1 MGEAGFA
8 AARILVVDDEE
19 PNVRALARV
28 LRAGGYEH
36 VSTTTDPTGLL
47 ALYHQ
52 MYPDLILLDL
62 HMPKRDGLA
71 LLEELHGAAGP
82 QSYLPVLVLTGYAS
96 AEARRKA
103 LLAGAKDFVTKPYEI
118 DELLLRIRNLLE
130 TRRLHR
136 EIVSQNQLLERR
148 VLERTRELEG
158 AYLDTLE
165 RLAIAAEF
173 RDDETGRHTGRVGET
188 AALLGAALGMSDDD
202 VFLVRRAAPLHD
214 VGKIG
219 IPDAILRKPEG
230 LTADEWEVMRTHTTI
245 GAQILSGGRSRVVQ
259 LAEEIALNHHEH
271 WDGEGYPRGL
281 LGDAIPL
288 AGRLVMV
295 ADAFDALTSDR
306 VYRKAWPPEQVLAYI
321 RQYSGKRF
329 DPRITAVLERN
340 EVRHALF
347 AIRARESSQ
356 AATGPSHPV
365 GGRPAARAPGASV
378 RRA

>member
-1 MGEAGFA
+1 MVEPVFA
-8 AARILVVDDEE
+8 AARILVADDEE

-28 LRAGGYEH
+28 LLAGGYEH
-36 VSTTTDPTGLL
+36 VSTTTDASELL
-47 ALYHQ
+47 TLYHEEQ
-52 MYPDLILLDL
+52 PDLILLDL

-71 LLEELHGAAGP
+71 LLEELNAAAGP
-82 QSYLPVLVLTGYAS
+82 QNYLPVLVITGDTS
-96 AEARRKA
+96 TETRRNA
-103 LLAGAKDFVTKPYEI
+103 LLAGAKDFVTKPYEM

-148 VLERTRELEG
+148 VLERTTELEG

-173 RDDETGRHTGRVGET
+173 RDDETGRHTERVGET
-188 AALLGAALGMSDDD
+188 AALLGAALGMSDDA

-281 LGDAIPL
+281 RGDAIPL

-329 DPRITAVLERN
+329 DPRITAVMERN

-347 AIRARESSQ
+347 GICAGESS
-356 AATGPSHPV
+356 
-365 GGRPAARAPGASV
+365 RPATDPSRPGGVRSQASANGASA

>member
-1 MGEAGFA
+1 VVEPGFA

-36 VSTTTDPTGLL
+36 VSTTTDASGLL

-52 MYPDLILLDL
+52 ANPDLILLDL
-62 HMPKRDGLA
+62 HMPKRGGLA
-71 LLEELHGAAGP
+71 LLEELRGAAGP
-82 QSYLPVLVLTGYAS
+82 QSYLPVLVITGDTS
-96 AEARRKA
+96 AETRRKA

-130 TRRLHR
+130 TRRLHC

-148 VLERTRELEG
+148 VRERTTELEG

-173 RDDETGRHTGRVGET
+173 RDDETGRHTERVGET

-219 IPDAILRKPEG
+219 IPDAILRKPDT

-245 GAQILSGGRSRVVQ
+245 GARILSGGRSHVVQ

-281 LGDAIPL
+281 RGDAIPL
-288 AGRLVMV
+288 VGRLVMV

-306 VYRKAWPPEQVLAYI
+306 VYRKAWPSEQVLAYI

-347 AIRARESSQ
+347 AIRARESSPPPT
-356 AATGPSHPV
+356 AGSHP
-365 GGRPAARAPGASV
+365 GGVRPATSGQGAPAGRA
-378 RRA
+378 